1 VYKFLVKLHIYRLI
15 LCNAALLVLLS
26 VAVPALATTT
36 IRCGSHIID
45 QGMPADEVRQHC
57 GEPTAIEENGRV
69 WVYDFGSG
77 QLLKVIKFV
86 AGKVEFIDERP
97 RD

>member
-1 VYKFLVKLHIYRLI
+1 MRRLLNRASI
-15 LCNAALLVLLS
+15 CRAASLLF
-26 VAVPALATTT
+26 VALAIPAFATTT
-36 IRCGSHIID
+36 IRCGTHIID

-57 GEPTAIEENGRV
+57 GEPTAIEEGGRV

-86 AGKVEFIDERP
+86 QGKVEFIDERP

>member
-1 VYKFLVKLHIYRLI
+1 MASIGRVASLLFV
-15 LCNAALLVLLS
+15 ALTI
-26 VAVPALATTT
+26 PALATTT
-36 IRCGSHIID
+36 IRCDSHIID

-57 GEPTAIEENGRV
+57 GEPTAIEEGGRV

-86 AGKVEFIDERP
+86 QGKVEFIDERP